1 MPSGPG
7 VQIQAPTGLEDLAGH
22 IVADQAWQALGGGDQ
37 ARQVNPGVKAHKLQ
51 CVHDFFAAHIARVEY
66 KKDLLLT
73 CLAFLSAA
81 LAWVPLAFLLRRLYV
96 LEEAEEKQFS
106 ENYQEWLKRDGE
118 NN

>member
-1 MPSGPG
+1 MDTLITIFWIIYCICAATVG
-7 VQIQAPTGLEDLAGH
+7 A
-22 IVADQAWQALGGGDQ
+22 
-37 ARQVNPGVKAHKLQ
+37 
-51 CVHDFFAAHIARVEY
+51 FAAHIARVEY

-106 ENYQEWLKRDGE
+106 ENSQ
-118 NN
+118 